1 MGDVVKPL
9 EDKTKTVVQVLLPV
23 SISQLVSYNYN
34 VQKILSA
41 YEIYYLKLN
50 YPSILQVYRKSV
62 PRNALSTT
70 LKRVINNI
78 ALIGMG
84 VVGLATILRSVDMLH
99 DSYNRSATVFRKL
112 KKKNNSNGLFK
123 PYTLLESEK
132 GNTSIVP
139 VTSLQLPGNVSISVM
154 SIVAVEEFTTKDKIF
169 AYGIAKNKDLIKVK
183 EKIRLSEVDE
193 VVIFEH
199 SKPIYVL
206 TDVEYN
212 RENFDEVKDKADFV
226 IVDSANDT
234 IRMTI
239 TTGDRIVP
247 IVLKLSDVLDM
258 KKYEEV
264 NISTLTALA
273 QKLKQAGVSL

>member
-1 MGDVVKPL
+1 PL

-23 SISQLVSYNYN
+23 SVSQLVSYNYN

-50 YPSILQVYRKSV
+50 YHSILQVYKKSV
-62 PRNALSTT
+62 PRNVLSTT
-70 LKRVINNI
+70 LKRIVNNI
-78 ALIGMG
+78 ALVGMG
-84 VVGLATILRSVDMLH
+84 IAALATILGSIGMLH
-99 DSYNRSATVFRKL
+99 DGYNRSATVLRKL
-112 KKKNNSNGLFK
+112 KKKNK
-123 PYTLLESEK
+123 PSKSYTLLESEK

-139 VTSLQLPGNVSISVM
+139 VTSLQLPGNISISVM

-239 TTGDRIVP
+239 TTADRIVP

-264 NISTLTALA
+264 DISTLTALA

>member
-23 SISQLVSYNYN
+23 SVSQLVSYNYN

-50 YPSILQVYRKSV
+50 YHSILQVYKKSV

-70 LKRVINNI
+70 LKRIVNNI
-78 ALIGMG
+78 ALVGMG
-84 VVGLATILRSVDMLH
+84 IAALATILGSIGMLH
-99 DSYNRSATVFRKL
+99 DGYNRSATVLRKL
-112 KKKNNSNGLFK
+112 KKKNDSNKPFK
-123 PYTLLESEK
+123 SYTLLESEK
-132 GNTSIVP
+132 GNTSVVP
-139 VTSLQLPGNVSISVM
+139 VTSLQLPGNISISVM

-239 TTGDRIVP
+239 TTADRVVP

-264 NISTLTALA
+264 DISTLTALA

>member
-1 MGDVVKPL
+1 MSDVVKPL

-23 SISQLVSYNYN
+23 SLSQLVSYNFN

-50 YPSILQVYRKSV
+50 YHSILQVYKKSV
-62 PRNALSTT
+62 PRNVLSTT
-70 LKRVINNI
+70 LKRIVNNI
-78 ALIGMG
+78 ALVGMG
-84 VVGLATILRSVDMLH
+84 ISAIATVLGSIGMLH
-99 DSYNRSATVFRKL
+99 DSYNRSATVLRNL
-112 KKKNNSNGLFK
+112 KKKNNSKPFK
-123 PYTLLESEK
+123 SYTLLESEK
-132 GNTSIVP
+132 GNTSVVP
-139 VTSLQLPGNVSISVM
+139 VTSLQLPGNISISVM

-212 RENFDEVKDKADFV
+212 RENFDEVRDKADFV

-239 TTGDRIVP
+239 TTADRIVP

-264 NISTLTALA
+264 DISTLTALA